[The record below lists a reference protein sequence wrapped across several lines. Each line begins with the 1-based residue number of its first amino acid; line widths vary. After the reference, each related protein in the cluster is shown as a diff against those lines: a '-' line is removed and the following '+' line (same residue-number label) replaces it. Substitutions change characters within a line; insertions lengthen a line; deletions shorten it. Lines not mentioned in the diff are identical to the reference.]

1 MPPLNSPAGSAP
13 LRVITS
19 GAFAASLAV
28 LLPLYRAKSGCEVD
42 LSFGSSL
49 GKAHDSIPTRLSQGE
64 TFDLYFLARA
74 ALDELTS
81 KGFVRAGSGVDLVES
96 HIGAMVR
103 SEDPAPDIAT
113 VAAFR
118 ETLLNAG
125 SVAHAASASGIYL
138 STEVF
143 PALGIAEQMKRT
155 ARTIY
160 SERVGRVVARG
171 EADLGFQQISEIL
184 PIEGVKVIGR
194 LPPEFRRPFVFCM
207 GIGAGCERE
216 DDARR
221 LMRFAASE
229 AAAPVIRAS
238 GLDPLFPEIPRGRW
252 RRARGN

>member
-1 MPPLNSPAGSAP
+1 MSSPAENTP

-19 GAFAASLAV
+19 GACAAALV
-28 LLPLYRAKSGCEVD
+28 ELLPLYRAESGCEVD

-64 TFDLYFLARA
+64 SFDLYFLARA
-74 ALDELTS
+74 ALDDLTA
-81 KGFVRAGSGVDLVES
+81 KGFVAAGSGVDLVES

-103 SEDPAPDIAT
+103 SEDPDPDIST
-113 VAAFR
+113 VEAFR
-118 ETLLNAG
+118 ETLLNAR

-143 PALGIAEQMKRT
+143 PSLGIAEHMKRT

-184 PIEGVKVIGR
+184 PIEGVKVVAR
-194 LPPEFRRPFVFCM
+194 LPPEFRRPFHFCM
-207 GIGAGCERE
+207 GIGASCTRE
-216 DDARR
+216 QEVRR

-229 AAAPVIRAS
+229 AAAPVIRAT
-238 GLDPLFPEIPRGRW
+238 GLDPLFPEIS
-252 RRARGN
+252 